1 MESDY
6 LFEINSGKGGSS
18 KGSFHWDE
26 MGYLGEAIYYY
37 QIESFPFCVR
47 GSSVTKSMP
56 ISSHFH
62 SGTGRGCNRPAGFW
76 CSAFVRW
83 QVSHRA
89 TYCAIF
95 FFIPLHQYLVLRS
108 RYILVV
114 PRWME

>member
-6 LFEINSGKGGSS
+6 LFEINSARVAPPKVVFTGMKWATLVRRS
-18 KGSFHWDE
+18 
-26 MGYLGEAIYYY
+26 IIT

-47 GSSVTKSMP
+47 GSPVTKSMP

-62 SGTGRGCNRPAGFW
+62 SGTGRGCSRPTGFW

-89 TYCAIF
+89 TYCAIS
-95 FFIPLHQYLVLRS
+95 FFIPLHQYLALRS

-114 PRWME
+114 PG

>member
-26 MGYLGEAIYYY
+26 MATLVRQSIIT

-47 GSSVTKSMP
+47 GSPVTKSMP

-62 SGTGRGCNRPAGFW
+62 SGTGRGCNRPAGF
-76 CSAFVRW
+76 
-83 QVSHRA
+83 
-89 TYCAIF
+89 
-95 FFIPLHQYLVLRS
+95 
-108 RYILVV
+108 
-114 PRWME
+114 